1 MPSSQPTH
9 YFPNPLHCSPLSAEK
24 AVNMHAKATGGHG
37 IGSPCKLPSRV
48 QRVRSAIRDDGAAA
62 VGTWMC
68 RLRRSVRPVGGD
80 EGTREAG
87 GLPGEK
93 TFGDFWSFKSYSPQ
107 PEGRAKHLRGQG
119 PRVLHG
125 KAMPIRREG
134 RCQPSG
140 RPQKKGY
147 VPITCCMGRPSASCK
162 HALIFTPFP

>member
-1 MPSSQPTH
+1 M
-9 YFPNPLHCSPLSAEK
+9 K
-24 AVNMHAKATGGHG
+24 AKATDGHG
-37 IGSPCKLPSRV
+37 IGSPCKPPSRV
-48 QRVRSAIRDDGAAA
+48 QWVRSAIRDDGAAA

-68 RLRRSVRPVGGD
+68 RLRRSVRPVGRD

-93 TFGDFWSFKSYSPQ
+93 TFGDFWSFKSHSPQ

-140 RPQKKGY
+140 RPQKKTAAQRLRFFIGS
-147 VPITCCMGRPSASCK
+147 TCWLQTPTRPTVLRHGASWFYRRCLP
-162 HALIFTPFP
+162 ARYPSR

>member
-1 MPSSQPTH
+1 
-9 YFPNPLHCSPLSAEK
+9 
-24 AVNMHAKATGGHG
+24 MHAKATGGHG
-37 IGSPCKLPSRV
+37 IGSPCKPPSRV

-62 VGTWMC
+62 VGTGMC
-68 RLRRSVRPVGGD
+68 RLRRSVRPVGRD

-93 TFGDFWSFKSYSPQ
+93 TFGVICQRERSFKSHSPQ

-125 KAMPIRREG
+125 EAMPIRREG

-140 RPQKKGY
+140 RPQKKPQPKGCGFF
-147 VPITCCMGRPSASCK
+147 IGSTCWHQTPTRPTGLRHGASWSCRRCLP
-162 HALIFTPFP
+162 ARCPSR